1 MKKTMIAGI
10 LLILVSIFLNFE
22 TSITGAVISV
32 GQSDLNLAAV
42 VAFLVGVCLI
52 ITSRMQIT
60 GGLEKAL
67 EENDD
72 VVGVLSFVRHGE
84 KDKEGNLTETGR
96 QQARAYGQALK
107 EVYQERGEGN
117 LYLAASSSPVGRVV
131 ETVKGIMGVESRY
144 NKPIL
149 KDERLT
155 VDFKGEAG
163 KKYGEHVKERG
174 EAFANSWYVNSHYGE
189 EIAEQFAS
197 FLESQRGT
205 FEAVN
210 KAGRKF
216 HYIAGTHGTLVES
229 LLKRVLKKGDR
240 VGFEKLEDI
249 GGSLGFAEPINFLL
263 KRDGSYAV
271 NFRGQ
276 TYGVDMKKLDTL
288 VKKYEHSH
296 PQAKTEEAA

>member
-1 MKKTMIAGI
+1 
-10 LLILVSIFLNFE
+10 
-22 TSITGAVISV
+22 
-32 GQSDLNLAAV
+32 
-42 VAFLVGVCLI
+42 
-52 ITSRMQIT
+52 
-60 GGLEKAL
+60 
-67 EENDD
+67 
-72 VVGVLSFVRHGE
+72 
-84 KDKEGNLTETGR
+84 
-96 QQARAYGQALK
+96 
-107 EVYQERGEGN
+107 
-117 LYLAASSSPVGRVV
+117 
-131 ETVKGIMGVESRY
+131 MGVESRY

>member
-189 EIAEQFAS
+189 E
-197 FLESQRGT
+197 
-205 FEAVN
+205 
-210 KAGRKF
+210 
-216 HYIAGTHGTLVES
+216 
-229 LLKRVLKKGDR
+229 
-240 VGFEKLEDI
+240 
-249 GGSLGFAEPINFLL
+249 
-263 KRDGSYAV
+263 
-271 NFRGQ
+271 
-276 TYGVDMKKLDTL
+276 
-288 VKKYEHSH
+288 
-296 PQAKTEEAA
+296 